1 MKKIRLAIIGC
12 GGFVRYHCKGI
23 QANCPEYQVVGLC
36 DIIPERAV
44 KLRDEYFV
52 KDDPLLFA
60 DYRDMLKALRPDAV
74 HVSTPHTLHF
84 RHAYDSILAGAH
96 VMIDKPM
103 VTNATQAR
111 RLVKLAKTRKR
122 ALQIAVQGTHTDTFS
137 YARQIIGDGTLG
149 KTQLITGVLAQ
160 SWMKFC
166 KGLWRQDPKL
176 SGGGQLYD
184 SCAHVITA
192 MLYLINSPVK
202 EVFCWTDNKTAPVDI
217 NAVATIKFANG
228 AMGTITCGGNCAA
241 WKSHVIVQGE
251 KGMLEVSAHG
261 GDFKVVSDHSKEP
274 ITGTP
279 KGWKIPTVS
288 PIRNFA
294 DVILGK
300 AKPRCPGTLGIVM
313 ADLMDALYASAAK
326 NRPVKVTR
334 SVRV

>member
-23 QANCPEYQVVGLC
+23 RQNCPEYQVVGLC

-44 KLRDEYFV
+44 KLRDEFF
-52 KDDPLLFA
+52 KEDDPRLFT
-60 DYRDMLKALRPDAV
+60 DYRKMLAALKPDAV

-84 RHAYDSILAGAH
+84 RHAFDSLKSGAH

-103 VTNATQAR
+103 VTNATLAR
-111 RLVKLAKTRKR
+111 KLVKLAKSKKL
-122 ALQIAVQGTHTDTFS
+122 ACQVAVQGTHTDTFS
-137 YARQIIGDGTLG
+137 YAKKLMNDGTMG
-149 KTQLITGVLAQ
+149 KPQLITGVLAQ
-160 SWMKFC
+160 NWMRFC

-192 MLYLINSPVK
+192 MVYLMNSPIR
-202 EVFCWTDNKTAPVDI
+202 EVFCWTDNVSAPVDI
-217 NAVATIKFANG
+217 NSVAVIKFANG

-241 WKSHVIVQGE
+241 WKSHIIVQGE
-251 KGMLEVSAHG
+251 KAMLEVSAHG
-261 GDFKVVSDHSKEP
+261 GDFKVVSDKLKEP
-274 ITGTP
+274 ITTTP
-279 KGWKIPTVS
+279 KGWKIPSVS

-300 AKPRCPGTLGIVM
+300 AEPRCPATLGIIM

-326 NRPVKVTR
+326 NRPVKVTK
-334 SVRV
+334 SVKV